1 MSIVKKI
8 VIGFGILVLLLV
20 LIFFLQFFSSSKIE
34 NEGANIQKQITN
46 SKDLFVDFNTVNQL
60 SDSIKALLQEIYKIG
75 YIQELQALKD
85 LEKKINRQIADM
97 ESMIGSHAIPQLV
110 KSDLESLKTEK
121 DTLLAQKENELNA
134 QLTLAEKEREI
145 AKLENKIYISNSN
158 IDKLYAF
165 YWNDGD
171 FEAVMLE
178 LEKEYGGAVQSDS
191 ETLSRLKEDI
201 LTQVELKYFRFPEVE
216 KLWTTEILGEEIPI
230 ESFLHI
236 QLYSKDILAHPENR
250 EQNIKHIIS
259 LGEEIDRLLS
269 MQEKTR
275 FEPVQSVLIRASLEK
290 YLSLLNELNAYLSE
304 KEGYEQKIKEING
317 TKGVEQSTIDQAT
330 RKELE
335 IINNQLKNITESI
348 QSELSSITTNQSGLL
363 NDSLEAALLGSHTSV
378 QIMSDDNKKILVI
391 VLLSVLISLVIA
403 YLIQRSVKKPINQ
416 LIQKALKIKELD
428 FTVTFS
434 QKHKKDEIGQ
444 LEVAFEEIVNSIKN
458 TVSMLI
464 EVAET
469 IDSSTEELG
478 ELSLES
484 SNQSEL
490 VGNEAYE
497 VNQNI
502 QDTSATIE
510 EISSEIEEMAAA
522 SSTMENLAKELF
534 EKSGDAAMASKKGE
548 GALKSLAE
556 IIENEKDGAVET
568 TKYVETLKKKTE
580 NVGKIVETIS
590 SIAQQTNLLALNA
603 AIEAARAG
611 EAGKGFAVVA
621 DEIRKLAETST
632 NETQVIEKT
641 LKEIGKEVD
650 VVKQSSNKTVEIAQ
664 SMESKSQEALSQFK
678 AILVKLTGI
687 NDSAQKVSET
697 TSHQSDSSN
706 EIANAMNHSAESM
719 VIVTTAIENI
729 LTKTKI
735 QTESA
740 KSVMSSA
747 HLLKDLSKKLR
758 LETEKFL
765 M

>member
-1 MSIVKKI
+1 
-8 VIGFGILVLLLV
+8 L
-20 LIFFLQFFSSSKIE
+20 
-34 NEGANIQKQITN
+34 
-46 SKDLFVDFNTVNQL
+46 
-60 SDSIKALLQEIYKIG
+60 
-75 YIQELQALKD
+75 
-85 LEKKINRQIADM
+85 
-97 ESMIGSHAIPQLV
+97 
-110 KSDLESLKTEK
+110 
-121 DTLLAQKENELNA
+121 
-134 QLTLAEKEREI
+134 
-145 AKLENKIYISNSN
+145 
-158 IDKLYAF
+158 
-165 YWNDGD
+165 
-171 FEAVMLE
+171 
-178 LEKEYGGAVQSDS
+178 
-191 ETLSRLKEDI
+191 
-201 LTQVELKYFRFPEVE
+201 
-216 KLWTTEILGEEIPI
+216 
-230 ESFLHI
+230 
-236 QLYSKDILAHPENR
+236 
-250 EQNIKHIIS
+250 
-259 LGEEIDRLLS
+259 
-269 MQEKTR
+269 
-275 FEPVQSVLIRASLEK
+275 FEPVRSVLIRASLEK
-290 YLSLLNELNAYLSE
+290 YLSLLDELNAFLSE

-330 RKELE
+330 REELE
-335 IINNQLKNITESI
+335 IINNQLKNVTESI
-348 QSELSSITTNQSGLL
+348 QGELSGITENQSGLL
-363 NDSLEAALLGSHTSV
+363 NESLEAALLGSHTSV

-391 VLLSVLISLVIA
+391 VLLSVLISLAIA
-403 YLIQRSVKKPINQ
+403 YFIQRSVKKPINQ

-434 QKHKKDEIGQ
+434 QKRKKDEIGQ

-548 GALKSLAE
+548 GALKGLAE

-632 NETQVIEKT
+632 NETQIIEKT

-747 HLLKDLSKKLR
+747 NLLKDLSKKLR